1 MKKKKKWFSYKS
13 KKKVNLQGIKIVD
26 NGKIGVNYFVI
37 LGIKKDLLLKNK
49 VTFNKLEEI
58 INQ

>member
-1 MKKKKKWFSYKS
+1 MSYKS

>member
-1 MKKKKKWFSYKS
+1 MKKKNGCLIKV
-13 KKKVNLQGIKIVD
+13 KKVNLQGIKIVD